1 MELETYG
8 LQWLLSLRHTIENH
22 LESISI
28 KIDCPDRNPGQC
40 LWYFLPWQSGP
51 ESRASRTAEYNCARA
66 KSRRMKA
73 RFWPPLETESA
84 SLSWRKSVNY
94 REVGTSCWTKTVSRS
109 RLQRY
114 RSTKRSPQA
123 WASWLLQNQQKRK
136 QHSDLSRLNHY
147 ISQNSVELMLQA
159 LWKSVAKI
167 YTNLFAVCQ
176 RSVEFD
182 VQLSCRIKA
191 AMMDKTATTI
201 PQHLPEY
208 H

>member
-1 MELETYG
+1 
-8 LQWLLSLRHTIENH
+8 
-22 LESISI
+22 
-28 KIDCPDRNPGQC
+28 
-40 LWYFLPWQSGP
+40 
-51 ESRASRTAEYNCARA
+51 
-66 KSRRMKA
+66 
-73 RFWPPLETESA
+73 
-84 SLSWRKSVNY
+84 
-94 REVGTSCWTKTVSRS
+94 
-109 RLQRY
+109 
-114 RSTKRSPQA
+114 
-123 WASWLLQNQQKRK
+123 
-136 QHSDLSRLNHY
+136 
-147 ISQNSVELMLQA
+147 MLQA

>member
-73 RFWPPLETESA
+73 RF
-84 SLSWRKSVNY
+84 
-94 REVGTSCWTKTVSRS
+94 
-109 RLQRY
+109 
-114 RSTKRSPQA
+114 
-123 WASWLLQNQQKRK
+123 
-136 QHSDLSRLNHY
+136 
-147 ISQNSVELMLQA
+147 
-159 LWKSVAKI
+159 
-167 YTNLFAVCQ
+167 
-176 RSVEFD
+176 
-182 VQLSCRIKA
+182 
-191 AMMDKTATTI
+191 
-201 PQHLPEY
+201 
-208 H
+208 